1 MERRLG
7 AFNNLAS
14 SFVTIAQAT
23 NQTFPFVRIPNFA
36 ALVARTIQLT
46 NAVST
51 AFAPV
56 VQPEFRKKWEKST
69 APNSSNAWSI
79 INETIN
85 YQRNFRQFYGPMPEE
100 YNWTFADTMYS
111 DYGPVPDNETSR
123 FFLPAF
129 QAFPLEMRVYP
140 PFKYGTCKKNLAI
153 LSF

>member
-85 YQRNFRQFYGPMPEE
+85 YQRNFRQ
-100 YNWTFADTMYS
+100 
-111 DYGPVPDNETSR
+111 
-123 FFLPAF
+123 L
-129 QAFPLEMRVYP
+129 
-140 PFKYGTCKKNLAI
+140 
-153 LSF
+153 